1 MTGRYVPPE
10 VVAVRVPLLHLS
22 NFQINDWPELS
33 AKSYA
38 IMVRMLPSDSA
49 RKWHMHELE
58 LIEVVVDQVSF
69 SILFGEITNLAL
81 DFVIF

>member
-1 MTGRYVPPE
+1 MVLM
-10 VVAVRVPLLHLS
+10 LL
-22 NFQINDWPELS
+22 
-33 AKSYA
+33 
-38 IMVRMLPSDSA
+38 SDSA

-58 LIEVVVDQVSF
+58 LIEVVADQVSF